1 MRPSTR
7 VLIAGVLILG
17 LLGGIWY
24 WLMDGIA
31 SGDMQTSSSAGDAMA
46 AIGKTLGGAM
56 GVVTALVAVTFFVL
70 RGRGK

>member
-31 SGDMQTSSSAGDAMA
+31 SGEMQTAGSSRDALTT
-46 AIGKTLGGAM
+46 IGQTMGSAM
-56 GVVTALVAVTFFVL
+56 GVAAALVAAAFFVL
-70 RGRGK
+70 RARGK